1 MSRIFIAVAD
11 AIISNQILKNNVFG
25 LDVIST
31 WFTVTPWKK
40 KTKQNKT
47 KKQTNNLLSQ
57 VNSTAGD
64 GTRAF
69 VNKCNYLFLPTYCGR
84 CSKI

>member
-1 MSRIFIAVAD
+1 MAD
-11 AIISNQILKNNVFG
+11 AIFSNQIFQNNVFG
-25 LDVIST
+25 LGVIST

-40 KTKQNKT
+40 KKQKTKQNKT

-57 VNSTAGD
+57 VNSTAGN

-69 VNKCNYLFLPTYCGR
+69 VKHAVNKCNYLFLPTYCGR

>member
-1 MSRIFIAVAD
+1 MAD
-11 AIISNQILKNNVFG
+11 AIFSNQILQNNVFG
-25 LDVIST
+25 LGVIST

-40 KTKQNKT
+40 KKNKA
-47 KKQTNNLLSQ
+47 KNKQTNNLLSQ
-57 VNSTAGD
+57 VNSTAGN

-69 VNKCNYLFLPTYCGR
+69 VKHAVNKCNYLFLPTYCGR